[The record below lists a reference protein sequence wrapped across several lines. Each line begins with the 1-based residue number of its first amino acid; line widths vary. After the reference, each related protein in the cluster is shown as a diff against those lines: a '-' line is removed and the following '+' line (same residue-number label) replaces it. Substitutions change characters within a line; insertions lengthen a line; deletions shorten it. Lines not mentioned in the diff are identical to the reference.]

1 MDKMTSTVQKALRAV
16 LYEVTVNPK
25 PGLVD
30 PVSQGAHK
38 DMDVFTFIDSA
49 VSLQPY
55 FEQAY
60 QIGLKAD
67 TDDLV
72 SIFQTLRVAGKTAEE
87 TMFQATT
94 GVNTHKGAIFSL
106 GILLAAT
113 GYAHRY
119 NRQST
124 VEILTTVKGMLI
136 NLTQADFAKLS
147 AKQVGQQTAGE
158 RQFLQFGKTGI
169 RGEAEAG
176 FPTVAELGLPFLRKA
191 TGTRNQQLLDTL
203 LFIASGTED
212 SNLIKRAGTP
222 TVIDWLKPQIDQY
235 FKLGGSKTKAGMQ
248 FLEKLDQVFIERNL
262 SLGGSADLLI
272 LTTYLALLEEV
283 I

>member
-1 MDKMTSTVQKALRAV
+1 MERMTPTVQKALRAV

-30 PVSQGAHK
+30 PLSQGAHQ
-38 DMDVFTFIDSA
+38 DMDVYTFIDSA

-60 QIGLKAD
+60 QIGFEAD
-67 TDDLV
+67 TQDLPL
-72 SIFQTLRVAGKTAEE
+72 IFQILREAGKDAEQ
-87 TMFQATT
+87 TMFEATE

-113 GYAHRY
+113 GYEHRY
-119 NRQST
+119 HRQST
-124 VEILTTVKGMLI
+124 LGILATVKGMLI
-136 NLTQADFAKLS
+136 NLTSADFANLN
-147 AKQVGQQTAGE
+147 AKEAGLQTAGE
-158 RQFLQFGKTGI
+158 RQFLKFGKTGI

-176 FPTVAELGLPFLRKA
+176 FPTVTEIGLPFLKN
-191 TGTRNQQLLDTL
+191 TVGTRNQRLLDTL
-203 LFIASGTED
+203 LFIASGTQD

-222 TVIDWLKPQIDQY
+222 EIVGWLKPQIDQY
-235 FKLGGSKTKAGMQ
+235 FMLGGSKTNAGMK
-248 FLEKLDQVFIERNL
+248 FLEELDQTFIDRNL

-272 LTTYLALLEEV
+272 LTIFLALLEGV
-283 I
+283 L